1 MSKYSMQVT
10 LRNSNGNSS
19 SYNVEVQLPDQLDS
33 KIGNSSYKQDIVA
46 ALNSALPQ
54 MLGGWDWRKQGSNV
68 ESFNN
73 VRKI

>member
-46 ALNSALPQ
+46 VLHSALPQ
-54 MLGGWDWRKQGSNV
+54 MLGGWDWRKQGSKV

-73 VRKI
+73 VRKV